1 MISVKA
7 ASAFTAG
14 LFLNAALIRFAGWQ
28 YPLIADPA
36 RTAAGLAL
44 HSAFLALA
52 VFYVPACL
60 RASLGLGLRET
71 CEWCLG
77 ERAAAVLHWVVIPL
91 WAIAWASLSAATAG
105 ALLRFGFT
113 RKHWNES
120 ADAYTLLIPL
130 ILLVMIA
137 PWATRP
143 IEQLA
148 PDSLFCAKVAAA
160 AVAGLVLSTIDS
172 VPETYAV
179 FQSSRPA
186 EALQSTAVFW
196 AAPPLLLLTG
206 LIGPDRRTLTRF
218 AILGI
223 VLPSIAAVAAG
234 LSTMAGAAQLSHSF
248 LKVPDHLD
256 FVCAW
261 GNRVGW
267 VKALAVAFTL
277 LTACRFGVHA
287 LARTFSPAPNLA
299 LGAVSCAV
307 LLAGQWLVSIDA
319 LLWGWQYAAAP
330 FVTLAGIFCAAWATR
345 SHGAFSLGERHTA
358 IVAWAAGT
366 ALIVVPPAAEGVMP
380 AYFSLPVIM
389 GWLAAFVITGA
400 ARVWL
405 RRTS

>member
-28 YPLIADPA
+28 YPLVADPA
-36 RTAAGLAL
+36 GTAAGLVFR
-44 HSAFLALA
+44 SAFLALA
-52 VFYVPACL
+52 LFYVPACL

-77 ERAAAVLHWVVIPL
+77 ERAAALLHWVLIPL
-91 WAIAWASLSAATAG
+91 WAITWASQSAGTAG

-113 RKHWNES
+113 RKHWNGS

-148 PDSLFCAKVAAA
+148 RDSLFCAKVAAA

-172 VPETYAV
+172 MPQTYARL
-179 FQSSRPA
+179 QISRP
-186 EALQSTAVFW
+186 EESLQSTLVFW
-196 AAPPLLLLTG
+196 AAPPLLLLPG
-206 LIGPDRRTLTRF
+206 LVGPDRRTLASFT
-218 AILGI
+218 ILGI

-234 LSTMAGAAQLSHSF
+234 LSTMAGAAQLSHGF
-248 LKVPDHLD
+248 LKVPDYLD

-267 VKALAVAFTL
+267 VKALAAAFTL

-287 LARTFSPAPNLA
+287 LARTFSPAPRLA
-299 LGAVSCAV
+299 LCAVSGAA
-307 LLAGQWLVSIDA
+307 LLAAPWLVSIQV

-330 FVTLAGIFCAAWATR
+330 FVTLAGIFCGAWATR
-345 SHGAFSLGERHTA
+345 SHGAFSRSERHAA
-358 IVAWAAGT
+358 IFAWAAGT

-380 AYFSLPVIM
+380 AYFSPPVFM
-389 GWLAAFVITGA
+389 GWLAAFAITGA